1 MAKLNDIPFGYYS
14 SPPPRFNSAS
24 AIHEKFVSDRDSS
37 VTERFAAAIIQRVD
51 AAQEQR
57 YIRQLSMVTSSQA
70 QTQSQSQAQATS
82 SLSQSGDSSHRGD
95 PSHSSSDITLTE
107 LKRRKRWL
115 RRELEGMTL
124 MTTSQVG

>member
-24 AIHEKFVSDRDSS
+24 AMHEKFVSDRDSS
-37 VTERFAAAIIQRVD
+37 VTERFAAALIQRVD

-57 YIRQLSMVTSSQA
+57 YVRQLSMVTSSQS
-70 QTQSQSQAQATS
+70 QTQAQAQAPS
-82 SLSQSGDSSHRGD
+82 SLSSSGGDSSHTGD
-95 PSHSSSDITLTE
+95 PSQSTTDINLTE
-107 LKRRKRWL
+107 LKQRKRWL

-124 MTTSQVG
+124 MTTSQV